1 MYAIPFG
8 EIFHD
13 LIFTTGVEW
22 LCVYC
27 FFFGSYT
34 YEYIK
39 KSNLIHNY
47 IQTGGCLIKKSGP
60 LYRKLV
66 GMIRENSRFSNTTP
80 IGVQGRYGK
89 L

>member
-27 FFFGSYT
+27 FFCLVYIRVYKKIESDTQLYTNWRLSY
-34 YEYIK
+34 K
-39 KSNLIHNY
+39 KIRPV
-47 IQTGGCLIKKSGP
+47 IPKTGRNDK
-60 LYRKLV
+60 
-66 GMIRENSRFSNTTP
+66 
-80 IGVQGRYGK
+80 GK
-89 L
+89 FTIF